1 MEQLPALF
9 ELARAYHS
17 ARDVDSLTKTFTT
30 PLGPRL
36 KARAV
41 LVWLVADGPQQ
52 LACRGGWFDV
62 GERFEPAAGTVG
74 RGLLREMLE
83 ATRARRLAPQE
94 VSPKAVAHLSANDR
108 ERVKAAL
115 YAPLVSPKGVVGVV
129 ECLNKPGEFTAEDAA
144 YLEEVSRLT
153 GPAMATLLSLEEEQ
167 RGQLATVER
176 LTALYDIARI
186 FNSTLELDDLTPVVA
201 EKIRDICGA
210 EVCNLW
216 LIDSESNELY
226 LSQQSGEDPTVEEDA
241 RVPMGEGLVG
251 EVAKAGEGQVVADA
265 AEDERLAERREAS
278 GEFEMRSVMAAPL
291 LKEDEVLGV
300 VEVINKK
307 TGEPFDEDDLFFLS
321 SICEQAAIALH
332 NANLLEA
339 ERKVHELDALLNI
352 SKEIT
357 STLNLDHVLTTV
369 VHQAATVVP
378 FDRCVIGFYDRN
390 KFVLGAVSGEAEVP
404 KTTEMEQLRTVL
416 EWVGTQA
423 EAVQADNYDE
433 GWEINVEEGRALVT
447 GFLDK
452 HEQNGFYAMPLKDEQ
467 GTVGVLAL
475 LSGDAEFLTESH
487 REILS
492 ILANQTTVA
501 IRNARLY
508 QEVPLMS
515 VWQPLV
521 AKKRQLLSVSTTR
534 WLQAGAVV
542 LALIVIPWKMRVG
555 VNAIVVPA
563 ERRAVTAQ
571 VDGVIQQ
578 VLVKEGDAVV
588 AGSMLAVLDSG
599 DDRVRLGRARAELA
613 HAQRELGE
621 AESRR
626 DSGAASQARLRMEM
640 HEAEVVLYRDHVE
653 KASLRAP
660 IDGVVVTPRVEEMV
674 GKRLAPGDLFSELVE
689 LREFAVEMNVS
700 ESDIDLIRSQRKVVL
715 KLNTYPTHTFRGSV
729 ERVSAQTVSAEGE
742 QFFVVRAL
750 FENPADRD
758 RLARPG
764 MAGRA
769 KISAAGGWFDSGWYP
784 VGYVLL
790 RSSAHWAWQ
799 KVWNWLP

>member
-9 ELARAYHS
+9 ELSRAYHN

-30 PLGPRL
+30 HVGPRL

-41 LVWLVADGPQQ
+41 LVWLVANGQQQ

-62 GERFEPAAGTVG
+62 GERFEPATGPVS

-94 VSPKAVAHLSANDR
+94 VSAKVVGHLAANDR

-153 GPAMATLLSLEEEQ
+153 GPAMATLLSLEDDQ
-167 RGQLATVER
+167 RQQLATVER

-201 EKIRDICGA
+201 EKIRDICAA
-210 EVCNLW
+210 EVCSLW

-226 LSQQSGEDPTVEEDA
+226 LSQQSGKDPTVEEDA
-241 RVPMGEGLVG
+241 RVALGQGVLG
-251 EVAKAGEGQVVADA
+251 EVAQKGEGQVVENAAD
-265 AEDERLAERREAS
+265 DERLAERREAS
-278 GEFEMRSVMAAPL
+278 DEFELRSVMVAPL
-291 LKEDEVLGV
+291 LKENDVLGV

-307 TGEPFDEDDLFFLS
+307 SGLPFDEDDLFFLS
-321 SICEQAAIALH
+321 SICDQAAIALN

-378 FDRCVIGFYDRN
+378 FDRCVIGLYDRK
-390 KFVLGAVSGEAEVP
+390 KFVLGAVSGETEVP
-404 KTTEMEQLRTVL
+404 KTTEMEELRRVL

-433 GWEINVEEGRALVT
+433 GWEINAEEGRGVVT

-452 HEQNGFYAMPLKDEQ
+452 YEQNGFYAVPLKDEQ

-475 LSGDAEFLTESH
+475 LSGDAEFLTESQ

-508 QEVPLMS
+508 QEVPLAG
-515 VWQPLV
+515 VWQPL
-521 AKKRQLLSVSTTR
+521 AARKQQLLSVSTTR
-534 WLQAGAVV
+534 WLQVGAVV

-555 VNAIVVPA
+555 VNASVVPA
-563 ERRAVTAQ
+563 EQRAVTAQ
-571 VDGVIQQ
+571 AEGVIQQ
-578 VLVKEGDAVV
+578 VRVKEGDVV
-588 AGSMLAVLDSG
+588 AAGDVLAVLDSG
-599 DDRVRLGRARAELA
+599 EDRVRLERARAELA
-613 HAQRELGE
+613 QAQRELGE

-626 DSGAASQARLRMEM
+626 DSGASGQARLRMQM
-640 HEAEVVLYRDHVE
+640 HEAEAAHFRERVE
-653 KASLRAP
+653 KAELKAP
-660 IDGVVVTPRVEEMV
+660 VAGVVVTPKVEEKV
-674 GKRLAPGDLFSELVE
+674 GKRLLPGELFTELVE
-689 LREFAVEMNVS
+689 QERFAVEMNVP
-700 ESDIDLIRSQRKVVL
+700 EGEVALLQAGRPVAL
-715 KLNTYPTHTFRGSV
+715 KLNTYPIPTFMGTV
-729 ERVSAQTVSAEGE
+729 ERVSAQSVSAEGE
-742 QFFVVRAL
+742 QFFVVRGV
-750 FENPADRD
+750 FENPEGVV
-758 RLARPG
+758 RPG
-764 MAGRA
+764 MVGRA
-769 KISAAGGWFDSGWYP
+769 KITAQGGWFDSGWYP

-790 RSSAHWAWQ
+790 RSTASWMWRT
-799 KVWNWLP
+799 VWTWLP

>member
-9 ELARAYHS
+9 ELSRAYHS

-30 PLGPRL
+30 HVGPRL

-41 LVWLVADGPQQ
+41 LVWLVADGQQQ

-62 GERFEPAAGTVG
+62 GERFEPAPGPIS

-83 ATRARRLAPQE
+83 ATRARRLTPQE
-94 VSPKAVAHLSANDR
+94 VSAKTVGHLAANDR

-115 YAPLVSPKGVVGVV
+115 YAPLMSPKGVVGVV

-153 GPAMATLLSLEEEQ
+153 GPAMATLLALEDDQ
-167 RGQLATVER
+167 RQQLATVER

-186 FNSTLELDDLTPVVA
+186 FNSTLELDDLTPVVV

-226 LSQQSGEDPTVEEDA
+226 LSQQSGQDPTVKEDA
-241 RVPMGEGLVG
+241 RVAMGQGLVG
-251 EVAKAGEGQVVADA
+251 EVAQKGEGQVVESAAD
-265 AEDERLAERREAS
+265 DERLAERREAS
-278 GEFEMRSVMAAPL
+278 DEFEMRSVMAAPL
-291 LKEDEVLGV
+291 LKEDAVLGV

-321 SICEQAAIALH
+321 SICDQAAIALH

-369 VHQAATVVP
+369 VHQAATVAP
-378 FDRCVIGFYDRN
+378 FDRCVIGLYDRN
-390 KFVLGAVSGEAEVP
+390 KFILGAVSGESEVP
-404 KTTEMEQLRTVL
+404 KTAEMEELRQVL
-416 EWVGTQA
+416 EWVGTQT
-423 EAVQADNYDE
+423 EPVQADNYDE
-433 GWEINVEEGRALVT
+433 GWEINVEEGRAPVT

-452 HEQNGFYAMPLKDEQ
+452 REQNGFYAVPLKDEQ
-467 GTVGVLAL
+467 GAVGVLAL

-492 ILANQTTVA
+492 ILVSQVTVA

-515 VWQPLV
+515 LWQPLV
-521 AKKRQLLSVSTTR
+521 ARQQQLMSISTTR
-534 WLQAGAVV
+534 WLQAAAVV

-555 VNAIVVPA
+555 VNAVVVPA

-571 VDGVIQQ
+571 AEGVLQQ
-578 VLVKEGDAVV
+578 VQVKEGDTVAAGAV
-588 AGSMLAVLDSG
+588 LAVLDSG
-599 DDRVRLGRARAELA
+599 DDRVRLERARAELA
-613 HAQRELGE
+613 QAQRELGE
-621 AESRR
+621 ADAKR
-626 DSGAASQARLRMEM
+626 DMGAAGQARLRMQM
-640 HEAEVVLYRDHVE
+640 HEAEVVNFRERVE
-653 KASLRAP
+653 KAELRAP
-660 IDGVVVTPRVEEMV
+660 VAGLVVTPKVEEKL
-674 GKRLAPGDLFSELVE
+674 GKRLLPGELFTELVE
-689 LREFAVEMNVS
+689 QERFAVEMNVP
-700 ESDIDLIRSQRKVVL
+700 EGEVALLQAGRPVAL
-715 KLNTYPTHTFRGSV
+715 KLNTYPTRTFAGAV

-742 QFFVVRAL
+742 QFFVVRGV
-750 FENPADRD
+750 FDNPEGAVRS
-758 RLARPG
+758 G

-769 KISAAGGWFDSGWYP
+769 KITAKGGWFDSGWYP

-790 RSSAHWAWQ
+790 RSTGRWAWR
-799 KVWNWLP
+799 KVWTWLP